1 MRLRRL
7 AVLLLFAG
15 SSVMACRMSAQKPL
29 RMTID
34 ELFRRVEQSNV
45 EVKAAQKDVNISRQ
59 LEKNARAKRLPDIG
73 LEAGVN
79 YLGDATIL
87 ERDFSNL
94 TRSAMPHLGNLLS
107 LSLYQPLY
115 SGGEI
120 TAGIQKTRYQT
131 QMASTDLKIV
141 TDNIKMEV
149 LDCYLSLLK
158 NRNLLSV
165 YDENIKLTKQLIEE
179 MKVRSE
185 QGLAL
190 ANDVTRYE
198 LTLSNLTYDRSTV
211 ANAVEHLNYSLL
223 VYLGLD
229 EGTMI
234 EPWLGTD
241 EMNLPDLGASH
252 WRQEAEMSP
261 KLKRLDLTY
270 SQAKTEEKIV
280 RSRMMPMIGL
290 TAGNSLEGPIT
301 NCAPVKNNNINTW
314 WVGVKLSM
322 NLSAFYK
329 DNTSLKSVQHLML
342 LLLGVGILQAAPKLL
357 QSIYLSS
364 VLKYDSLNTIS
375 LNWPILYGVVVGSQ
389 LAFATFVKWHWGFK
403 KYFIVALMLLTF
415 YEVSMYF
422 LIDGDTNREAFF
434 IPLFAFGVSEVMIG
448 SASNVYLSQS
458 LPFSHFFFGLN
469 SIGYIRCGIGTAL
482 GSATVQRLYNWSISK
497 NSLNAADNMDGTVMP
512 FDLPSWS
519 DTMAVISKQAVMI
532 SIKEC
537 YGYMTVIGIL
547 MMMLIIIHHYRLPVI
562 RLLPRMAAIR
572 QWMNTEKTN
581 DPKGSVIPNKAE
593 EDDENEEDDADCL
606 EDKKE
611 KEN

>member
-1 MRLRRL
+1 MAKLYHTTNTVIRTRQLLMYKDWVPPRLRFWLYMAFGFLYQYVGSINTSYSNQIVSEIALLNEDIQMAGYCTLGGITVCFPVMYRL
-7 AVLLLFAG
+7 KFY
-15 SSVMACRMSAQKPL
+15 MY
-29 RMTID
+29 T
-34 ELFRRVEQSNV
+34 
-45 EVKAAQKDVNISRQ
+45 RQ
-59 LEKNARAKRLPDIG
+59 LFFVSAIGIIICNALTMSVTEPWMIWGLAFIAGFCKMLGMFGCTSVFRLCVTPSRNYAVFFPVVYIMVCGGTYLSGITTAYLTYYGNWRLMNLFVIALMMIHCGIVYFMMKPDHRPGPFLSLKGVDFIG
-73 LEAGVN
+73 LF
-79 YLGDATIL
+79 L
-87 ERDFSNL
+87 
-94 TRSAMPHLGNLLS
+94 
-107 LSLYQPLY
+107 
-115 SGGEI
+115 
-120 TAGIQKTRYQT
+120 
-131 QMASTDLKIV
+131 
-141 TDNIKMEV
+141 
-149 LDCYLSLLK
+149 
-158 NRNLLSV
+158 
-165 YDENIKLTKQLIEE
+165 
-179 MKVRSE
+179 
-185 QGLAL
+185 
-190 ANDVTRYE
+190 
-198 LTLSNLTYDRSTV
+198 
-211 ANAVEHLNYSLL
+211 
-223 VYLGLD
+223 
-229 EGTMI
+229 
-234 EPWLGTD
+234 W
-241 EMNLPDLGASH
+241 
-252 WRQEAEMSP
+252 
-261 KLKRLDLTY
+261 
-270 SQAKTEEKIV
+270 
-280 RSRMMPMIGL
+280 
-290 TAGNSLEGPIT
+290 
-301 NCAPVKNNNINTW
+301 
-314 WVGVKLSM
+314 
-322 NLSAFYK
+322 SAFLISGMWLFTYGEHY
-329 DNTSLKSVQHLML
+329 DWWTSSTIWHATGITLAFFAAALCRSKFHEKPYLPLSIFKFRSVQHLML

-375 LNWPILYGVVVGSQ
+375 LNWPILYGVVVGSL

-537 YGYMTVIGIL
+537 YGYMTAIGIV

-562 RLLPRMAAIR
+562 RLLPGMAAIR

-593 EDDENEEDDADCL
+593 EDDEDEEDDADCL